1 MYRNELERLVPVI
14 ITCVPLKLHS
24 LIISSL
30 QLLCLDIYIYIGL
43 LAIGFK
49 TLIAFFSQ
57 SFSSIYSSL
66 SHSSKHSSLSYSSID
81 SSLSYSS
88 IYASL
93 SYSSIYSSLSYS
105 SIYAS
110 LSYSSIYFSL
120 SYSSIYSSLSY
131 CSIYASL
138 SYSSIDSSLSALL
151 HVFQFFLIFLIIYL
165 NILQII
171 YCILHMLIFRCSGV
185 TRIHT
190 LLKYPT
196 WSTLSEPGLSGY
208 IQKLGT
214 TIPLSGWKCWAARS
228 VIV

>member
-81 SSLSYSS
+81 
-88 IYASL
+88 
-93 SYSSIYSSLSYS
+93 SSLSYS